1 MSGQTIRIVRADDLL
16 VCELE
21 LDGLEVA
28 GIAPSREFRAAAGA
42 STHRL
47 ILHLPTQHV
56 AEAAAVEQEEMV
68 GMVAVRAERGR
79 SWARAAGPSRVV
91 FVVPGSALPVPYRLA
106 AILELLPRCS
116 LSVPASAGRAPGWDA
131 GLLAVLSY
139 WYSPP
144 ALAEP
149 APEETAIELPFRLI
163 LSPQEDAGFHHAS
176 EPVTPVGTTRT
187 ELWHSRLGLSPDLE
201 GGEEDAP
208 RRPVRAIWMRSGDG
222 LAWSPTDPK
231 WPYPANTDG
240 GNEPFPVNALS
251 QRDRHNIVHLS
262 GNRRYMLEAQKD
274 FFASPVFARRLALS
288 SLGAW
293 LDARGDWDPPPDVTS
308 LIGWTHRATQGRD
321 HFVRIVDA
329 GFLYPFGHP
338 AVKVTITERKFLD
351 QPGDPAPLQQRT
363 FIVVRR
369 PLHEYPAGAAP
380 TGQAFTMPLQ
390 SLQVKTLIT
399 PNLAVPAASPD
410 LFVITAEGSADPFL
424 FRFGG
429 TDWDGNTVE
438 FVSPLVWIIS
448 TSAWNASVIT
458 TAQDLYGAAKGHEIP
473 LFGTRVALAPGQ
485 NGDSSYAADTLVFT
499 APPSVPMPTPPPHV
513 SAADQPG
520 FWPELDRADVHAPAL
535 EIVVGQ
541 GQAASVKYHPSYRDN
556 GLGGSNRGEV
566 IAELAAGAPLQLGFG
581 DKGDRAGGL
590 MQPNM
595 AVTGLSRRL
604 GPVGGAGAL
613 TEMAAGTF
621 DPKNFFAGALS
632 QARMFGVFT
641 LDQVLARI
649 TGSLP
654 SDTPRIVAEGA
665 DPASLVAR
673 IEWKPV
679 LQSYPPTDSFFVVN
693 GGTQMEVT
701 ATIDAKGAASRSQ
714 VTASLSNFELHL
726 LPPNRFIEIAFNQIT
741 FATQA
746 GRKPDV
752 DVKLGE
758 IRFVGPLSFI
768 EELKKL
774 IPLDGFSDPPALEV
788 TPTGVTS
795 SFSLSLPSLAVGV
808 FSLENISI
816 GAGFAIPF
824 ADGPLTVSFDFCKR
838 EEPFLLA
845 VALFGGGGFAGL
857 AIDPNGVQLLEASF
871 EFGAVAAIDL
881 GVAQGGV
888 HVMAGIFFKIESGS
902 GVTLTGYFRLGGN
915 MSVLGLISC
924 SIELYLSF
932 TYQGPDPGKAVGQAT
947 ITVEIDIFM
956 FSMSVQVS
964 CERKFAG
971 SANDPSFRNLMGPL
985 LRPAPAPAI
994 RPWTTYCEAYA

>member
-28 GIAPSREFRAAAGA
+28 GVAPNRELRAAAGA
-42 STHRL
+42 SAQRL

-56 AEAAAVEQEEMV
+56 AEAAVLEQEELV
-68 GMVAVRAERGR
+68 GMVAVREERGR
-79 SWARAAGPSRVV
+79 SWARAAGPTRVV
-91 FVVPGSALPVPYRLA
+91 FVVPSSALPVPYRLSA
-106 AILELLPRCS
+106 LLQLLRGCS
-116 LSVPASAGRAPGWDA
+116 LSVPASARSAPGWDA

-139 WYSPP
+139 WFNPP

-149 APEETAIELPFRLI
+149 TAEETVIELPFRLI
-163 LSPQEDAGFHHAS
+163 LSPEEDAGFHHAS
-176 EPVTPVGTTRT
+176 DPVTAPGSTRT
-187 ELWHSRLGLSPDLE
+187 ELWHSRLGLSPDVE
-201 GGEEDAP
+201 GAEEDAP
-208 RRPVRAIWMRSGDG
+208 SRPVRAIWMRQGDG
-222 LAWSPTDPK
+222 PAWSPTDPK
-231 WPYPANTDG
+231 WTDDALPG
-240 GNEPFPVNALS
+240 ADEPFPVNALS

-262 GNRRYMLEAQKD
+262 GNRRYGLQAHRE
-274 FFASPVFARRLALS
+274 FFGSPVLMRRLALS

-293 LDARGDWDPPPDVTS
+293 LNAQGDWDPPQDITS
-308 LIGWTHRATQGRD
+308 LLGWTHRATQGRD
-321 HFVRIVDA
+321 QFVRVVNA
-329 GFLYPFGHP
+329 GFLYPFCHH
-338 AVKVTITERKFLD
+338 AVLVTITERRFLD
-351 QPGDPAPLQQRT
+351 RPGDPAVLSQRN
-363 FIVVRR
+363 FIVVRQR
-369 PLHEYPAGAAP
+369 VREYPPGGAPAGF
-380 TGQAFTMPLQ
+380 AFTMPLL
-390 SLQVKTLIT
+390 SLELKTLIT
-399 PNLAVPAASPD
+399 PNLAIPAVAPNRF
-410 LFVITAEGSADPFL
+410 LITPEGSADPFP
-424 FRFGG
+424 FHFIG
-429 TDWDGNTVE
+429 TDWDGNSAE
-438 FVSPLVWIIS
+438 FVSPLVWVIS
-448 TSAWNASVIT
+448 TSAWDTPTIAA
-458 TAQDLYGAAKGHEIP
+458 AQGLYDGPTGRELPVAGARI
-473 LFGTRVALAPGQ
+473 ALAPGQ
-485 NGDSSYAADTLVFT
+485 NGDSTYTTDTLVFT
-499 APPSVPMPTPPPHV
+499 APPLAPMPSPPDD
-513 SAADQPG
+513 DQPG
-520 FWPELDRADVHAPAL
+520 FWPELVRADVHAPAL

-541 GQAASVKYHPSYRDN
+541 GQAASVKYHQSYRDN

-566 IAELAAGAPLQLGFG
+566 IAELAAGAPVQLGFG

-590 MQPNM
+590 LQPNM
-595 AVTGLSRRL
+595 AVAGLSRRL

-632 QARMFGVFT
+632 PARMFGVFT

-654 SDTPRIVAEGA
+654 SDTPRIVTEGG

-693 GGTQMEVT
+693 GGSHMEVT
-701 ATIDAKGAASRSQ
+701 ATIDARGGLSRSQ

-726 LPPNRFIEIAFNQIT
+726 LPPSRFIEIAFNQIT

-752 DVKLGE
+752 DVKLDE
-758 IRFVGPLSFI
+758 VRFVGPLSFI

-788 TPTGVTS
+788 TPAGVTS
-795 SFSLSLPSLAVGV
+795 SFSLALPSLAVGV
-808 FSLENISI
+808 FSLENISL

-824 ADGPLTVSFDFCKR
+824 ADGPLTVSFNFCKR
-838 EEPFLLA
+838 EQPFLLA

-857 AIDPNGVQLLEASF
+857 AIDPNGVQLLEAAF

-888 HVMAGIFFKIESGS
+888 HVMAGIYFKVESGS

-932 TYQGPDPGKAVGQAT
+932 TYQGPDPGKALGQAT

-971 SANDPSFRNLMGPL
+971 SANDPSFRDLMGPFV
-985 LRPAPAPAI
+985 RPAPAATI
-994 RPWTTYCEAYA
+994 RPWNTYCEAYA